1 MMGAMPKTLYFPELA
16 KRVRSQRRGL
26 PSLYGD
32 VDFSARPYRL
42 ALDPDDESSLPGW
55 VADRAELLDDERTIE
70 LMSTATML
78 GDVVADAYAALME
91 QQSFKSL
98 IDMLQVACREGIDA
112 VPGAPPELER
122 FIAAMERQP
131 DWLDMELVHEG
142 ARHERIPQ
150 ALVAPFV
157 IRGAFMATFL
167 NTYAALPMALTGA
180 LGGRRAARRVNET
193 ASFFAVTTMPGALDR
208 YGRGFEAAAMVRLM
222 HSMVRYNALTKSG
235 RWDFDVYGI
244 PIPQVDQMPAGL
256 ISVYLL
262 ARRVQANGRSEFN
275 ARERAIVEFARYRC
289 FLLGLPEELLPTTP
303 AEIIHVMHA
312 RAATLRDDF
321 DDEICGE
328 LVRAT
333 MSSYLKPTRSLPDRL
348 ADAIE
353 KSYSK
358 FFFNRTFANGD
369 GAAFAALG
377 VAMGPE
383 DHALVAL
390 FAPLVFGSFLTART
404 TSRLPIVGALTD
416 RVVTEVLKQRL
427 ASYGKPEFTTDSSKY
442 TPVAKARPATTWRRV
457 RRAVPRA
464 GRSTGL
470 PPKRIRT
477 DLRGF
482 ARRTA
487 RKRQSP
493 RTGTSARP
501 ARSRPRHPTGRF
513 MPSGKSTLPGTTRP
527 CTVARSRASCGAPM
541 RRTGRSAE
549 L

>member
-1 MMGAMPKTLYFPELA
+1 MPTALHFPELA
-16 KRVRSQRRGL
+16 ERVRSQRERL
-26 PSLYGD
+26 PSLYGA
-32 VDFSARPYRL
+32 VDFSAPPYRL
-42 ALDPDDESSLPGW
+42 ALDPDDESSLPKW
-55 VADRAELLDDERTIE
+55 VADRGELLEDERTIE

-91 QQSFKSL
+91 RQSFKSL
-98 IDMLQVACREGIDA
+98 IDMLQRACREGIDS

-122 FIAAMERQP
+122 FIAAMEQRP
-131 DWLDMELVHEG
+131 DWLDMDLVREG

-150 ALVAPFV
+150 ALIAPFV

-208 YGRGFEAAAMVRLM
+208 HGQGFEAAAMVRLM
-222 HSMVRYNALTKSG
+222 HSMVRYNALKKSG
-235 RWDFDVYGI
+235 KWDLDVYGI

-262 ARRVQANGRSEFN
+262 ARQVEANGRSDFD

-303 AEIIHVMHA
+303 EAIIRVMHA

-333 MSSYLKPTRSLPDRL
+333 MSAYLKPTRSLPDRL
-348 ADAIE
+348 SDAIE

-358 FFFNRTFANGD
+358 FFFNRTFLNGN
-369 GAAFAALG
+369 GETFAGLG
-377 VAMGPE
+377 VAMGLE
-383 DHALVAL
+383 DYACVAL
-390 FAPLVFGSFLTART
+390 FAPLVFGSFWAAST

-427 ASYGKPEFTTDSSKY
+427 ASYGMPEFTTDASKY
-442 TPVAKARPATTWRRV
+442 TPVAKAQPA
-457 RRAVPRA
+457 AA
-464 GRSTGL
+464 G
-470 PPKRIRT
+470 
-477 DLRGF
+477 
-482 ARRTA
+482 
-487 RKRQSP
+487 
-493 RTGTSARP
+493 
-501 ARSRPRHPTGRF
+501 
-513 MPSGKSTLPGTTRP
+513 
-527 CTVARSRASCGAPM
+527 
-541 RRTGRSAE
+541 
-549 L
+549 